1 MKFDRFLAKLF
12 SKKVMVCVL
21 VLLILAMLMSSC
33 RFTEEDCW
41 YCFCFGCLSPKT
53 CYNCGMDY
61 LDCRAEECSCLF
73 WFCTGWVDCDSCR
86 SAEGAARLDESCV
99 GQTTVHIFDCI
110 NEYCEDCEACQECD

>member
-41 YCFCFGCLSPKT
+41 YCICFGCLSPST
-53 CYNCGMDY
+53 CLECGDECF
-61 LDCRAEECSCLF
+61 DCADKACIDCF
-73 WFCTGWVDCDSCR
+73 WFCTGWVNCDSCH
-86 SAEGAARLDESCV
+86 SAENAARLDESCV